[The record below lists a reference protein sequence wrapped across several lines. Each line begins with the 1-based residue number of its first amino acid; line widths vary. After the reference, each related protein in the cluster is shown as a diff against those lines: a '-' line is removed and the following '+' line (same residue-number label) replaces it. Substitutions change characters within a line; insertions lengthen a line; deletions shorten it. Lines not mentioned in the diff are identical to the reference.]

1 MKRLKNQTIQRLY
14 LSDRTVNR
22 KICKQQKDADEILCR
37 QSYYNLRRNVV
48 ITNSLVINEI

>member
-1 MKRLKNQTIQRLY
+1 MKRLKKQTIQRLY
-14 LSDRTVNR
+14 LSDMTVNR